1 VSVVA
6 DRPVTKHAVVPL
18 DIPLAPLR
26 AQVADIGAQT
36 GVGGS
41 VFTVTVDSALTVDPG
56 AVSARR
62 NTSARVDVARLPVKF
77 TIDTDL
83 IRAAP
88 ISPVTGSGLLGSRV
102 TRAASI
108 SLFGFEVRV
117 DVARIVFPGLALVA
131 LAAVLMFAL
140 VIFGGVGLSGSE
152 RIAARY
158 RARIV
163 DVAMTTKPTG
173 PVVLVSSVA
182 ELARV
187 ARAEQAVILH
197 EAMSD
202 GSHRYRVVLGAVTYE
217 YQTVPEHAGRAAD
230 LLAENGD

>member
-1 VSVVA
+1 
-6 DRPVTKHAVVPL
+6 
-18 DIPLAPLR
+18 
-26 AQVADIGAQT
+26 
-36 GVGGS
+36 
-41 VFTVTVDSALTVDPG
+41 
-56 AVSARR
+56 
-62 NTSARVDVARLPVKF
+62 
-77 TIDTDL
+77 
-83 IRAAP
+83 
-88 ISPVTGSGLLGSRV
+88 
-102 TRAASI
+102 
-108 SLFGFEVRV
+108 
-117 DVARIVFPGLALVA
+117 
-131 LAAVLMFAL
+131 MFAL